1 MTLEM
6 IVTWVLAGA
15 LAGLLAG
22 FVMKRGGHG
31 LMGDIPLGLVGSI
44 VGSWIFWAL
53 GFSPGAGLVAVALVA
68 FVGAAILIA
77 LQRRFWPTIA

>member
-6 IVTWVLAGA
+6 IAMWVLAGA

-22 FVMKRGGHG
+22 FLMKRGGGG
-31 LMGDIPLGLVGSI
+31 LTGDILLGLVGSM
-44 VGSWIFWAL
+44 VGSWIFWVL
-53 GFSPGAGLVAVALVA
+53 GLSAEAGLVAMAGVA

-77 LQRRFWPTIA
+77 VQRRFWPAIG